1 LNTFGGGRMW
11 TLLCDKV
18 RRQSARG
25 SIKVFYFL
33 TATTTATTTTT
44 TTTSRPEAK
53 AEAARVD

>member
-44 TTTSRPEAK
+44 TSRPEAK